1 MKESEEAPLVDPD
14 QLSEW
19 IIYEDQDLLVFD
31 KPGWLVCHPSKNGPW
46 SSLVGAA
53 KEYLN
58 VDSIHLVSR
67 LDRETSG
74 VVMLAKHRKAAS
86 LWQKELSRERFLEG
100 I

>member
-58 VDSIHLVSR
+58 VDSNILLYFFYYHHQN
-67 LDRETSG
+67 
-74 VVMLAKHRKAAS
+74 KYH
-86 LWQKELSRERFLEG
+86 
-100 I
+100 